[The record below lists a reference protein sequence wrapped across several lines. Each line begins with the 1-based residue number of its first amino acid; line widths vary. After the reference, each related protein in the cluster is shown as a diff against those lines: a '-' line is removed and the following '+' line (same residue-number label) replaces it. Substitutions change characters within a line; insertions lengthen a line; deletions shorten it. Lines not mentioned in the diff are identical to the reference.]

1 VTDERRDEEERLRE
15 ASAVLEQ
22 RFQRVDVSD
31 AVMSRLAAH
40 ARPRKAR
47 RSRERAVLRPAWAS
61 AVVVALVVAVVA
73 ALPSTRSAVA
83 RWLGVRGVDV
93 RIEEPPVDLTLP
105 PVSQSQ
111 SPSPTSAPGA
121 VLFGAPVTEEEA
133 ERRTGLRV
141 PAIGALGAPDAV
153 YVDERARGGGIIA
166 VYASSPGL
174 PAAAVRDVGA
184 IVQVVRGRLDRGV
197 YVKFAGAGTVV
208 ETAVGE
214 APALFVGGES
224 HPIAYVDEAGEPIH
238 ETARLA
244 GPTLLWDVG
253 ELTLRLESELALDD
267 AVTLAE
273 SIDIRGDDTG

>member
-1 VTDERRDEEERLRE
+1 
-15 ASAVLEQ
+15 
-22 RFQRVDVSD
+22 
-31 AVMSRLAAH
+31 
-40 ARPRKAR
+40 
-47 RSRERAVLRPAWAS
+47 
-61 AVVVALVVAVVA
+61 
-73 ALPSTRSAVA
+73 
-83 RWLGVRGVDV
+83 
-93 RIEEPPVDLTLP
+93 
-105 PVSQSQ
+105 
-111 SPSPTSAPGA
+111 
-121 VLFGAPVTEEEA
+121 
-133 ERRTGLRV
+133 
-141 PAIGALGAPDAV
+141 
-153 YVDERARGGGIIA
+153 
-166 VYASSPGL
+166 
-174 PAAAVRDVGA
+174 VRDVGA
-184 IVQVVRGRLDRGV
+184 IVQVVRGRIDRGV